1 MCRHLSVGISVRYR
15 TVRSVP
21 VCGCGCRII
30 SANLLICQNPVNNGK
45 SDIPILSITVH
56 IYCGVN
62 VYTRLR
68 LSNNITIMGI
78 IILKN
83 GPEVMDIG

>member
-1 MCRHLSVGISVRYR
+1 MSVLVLYSS
-15 TVRSVP
+15 TVP

-30 SANLLICQNPVNNGK
+30 SANLLICQNPVNSGK

-62 VYTRLR
+62 VYTHLR
-68 LSNNITIMGI
+68 GLSNNITITVAYYNI
-78 IILKN
+78 II
-83 GPEVMDIG
+83 EE